1 MPEQPPV
8 QPPTTRVTSLAL
20 PVGGGVRSTSFP
32 ERLARVSPL
41 NLAVLQWASC
51 GVIVAILLFPPLL
64 ASLMSIPGFPQSGG
78 AIIRIRM
85 WQRSFGFDPYGAEPL
100 LPPQTAF
107 LMLLLAFAVVAAF
120 ATQAIAFWR
129 AWSGGDRYPAWQW
142 WLGPIGSH
150 LIMLFM
156 APMSADV
163 FFYAMT
169 GDMTANGH
177 NPYLHTLREFPE
189 NPFFR
194 YNHWFDMTSVY
205 GPLWTSV
212 SRAIVSITGPDPFH
226 AVLAFKLLLGL
237 SAITLAGLVWFIAL
251 RLTESRRLA
260 TCAFVLVAW
269 QPNMILETS
278 GQAHN
283 DSFMLLLLV
292 AGIGALMVWGARFLR
307 PALAIAALSIGVK
320 YVTLPAV
327 GLVALVR
334 IATTRHGE
342 RTGWRLARAWALDAL
357 VLAAIAAIFIAPY
370 WTGPE
375 FFREM
380 VREPGR
386 LFSNPVFQPRLRS
399 FMREIGLGSTL
410 RMLQHG
416 LPVIMQT
423 LVVLFLL
430 REAGRNALTMLD
442 LRRVVADPANAA
454 RGRQTGMLPTE
465 VTVALLQSWMA
476 VAVALS
482 MCTPNAHSWYL
493 TWPIVP
499 IALYVVVQRRRGA
512 DEFGSN
518 TMPHWFWAYLAITG
532 LMTIAS
538 FQVS

>member
-8 QPPTTRVTSLAL
+8 QPPPPRASTLAI
-20 PVGGGVRSTSFP
+20 PVGREVRPSSLG
-32 ERLARVSPL
+32 ERIARVSPL
-41 NLAVLQWASC
+41 SLAVVQWTSC
-51 GVIVAILLFPPLL
+51 GIIVAILLFPSLL
-64 ASLMSIPGFPQSGG
+64 ASLMAIPGFPQSGG
-78 AIIRIRM
+78 AIMRIRM
-85 WQRSFGFDPYGAEPL
+85 WQRGFGFNPYGADPL

-107 LMLLLAFAVVAAF
+107 LLLLLALAVVGAF
-120 ATQAIAFWR
+120 AAQAIAFWR
-129 AWSGGDRYPAWQW
+129 AWNGSERHPAWQW
-142 WLGPIGSH
+142 WAGPIGSH
-150 LIMLFM
+150 LILLFM

-169 GDMTANGH
+169 GDMAANGH
-177 NPYLHTLREFPE
+177 NPYLHPLREFPE
-189 NPFFR
+189 NPLYR
-194 YNHWFDMTSVY
+194 YNHWLDMTSVY

-212 SRAIVSITGPDPFH
+212 SRVVVSITGPDPVR
-226 AVLAFKLLLGL
+226 AVIAYKLLLGL
-237 SAITLAGLVWFIAL
+237 SALALAGLVWLIAL

-278 GQAHN
+278 GQGHN

-292 AGIGALMVWGARFLR
+292 AGIGTLLVFGARFLR
-307 PALAIAALSIGVK
+307 PALVIAALSVGVK
-320 YVTLPAV
+320 YVTLPVV
-327 GLVALVR
+327 GLVALAR
-334 IATTRHGE
+334 IATVRHGHGAG
-342 RTGWRLARAWALDAL
+342 RRLAWAWALDAL
-357 VLAAIAAIFIAPY
+357 VLVAIAAIFIAPY

-399 FMREIGLGSTL
+399 LMREMGLGSTL

-416 LPVIMQT
+416 LPVIMQS

-442 LRRVVADPANAA
+442 LGRLATSPRSPRPARR
-454 RGRQTGMLPTE
+454 TGALPLE
-465 VTVALLQSWMA
+465 ITVALLQSWMA
-476 VAVALS
+476 VTIALS

-493 TWPIVP
+493 TWPVVP
-499 IALYVVVQRRRGA
+499 VALYVVVQRRRGT
-512 DEFGSN
+512 EGYGSAA
-518 TMPHWFWAYLAITG
+518 MPHWFWAYLAITG
-532 LMTIAS
+532 LMTVAS